1 MKLTEDK
8 RGESLVKLAKSYA
21 PGTLNLIG
29 GSAQMGKTSFAM
41 NLALSLQKPVA
52 YFSLE
57 MHKKQFVERYSHLRI
72 SDNFIIVDEIVTLEE
87 ICEMASYLRENQ
99 GVQMIIVD
107 TLLHLRLRCENGFS
121 KHWILSVIQGLKSLA
136 LTLQI
141 PVIALTKI
149 SCQVFGE
156 DAYRPQPKHI
166 PFWNE
171 LESWVDDVRL
181 LYRPEYYEVSGS
193 PSVLEVISASGEKD
207 SLRFRYLSD
216 GDPQFVGCDWAN
228 DDGRGETFE
237 NDDSVEYESEKDSCC
252 LLQNIEQQMDAEYL
266 RSNLARIE
274 EEIFFRDEFSVNE
287 EDKEQIHSLLRT
299 RAAILNQMFEL
310 HCTDEE
316 LLRFKEVNLNI
327 QQFTEKYKL
336 KFAKMEKWLSP
347 FFYVEITSLFDDT
360 KSVWS
365 MRDSAFYGSRW
376 PEILNLLS
384 TPECYLLEGDEIFGK
399 SGVGKPC
406 KCDEEELAIAQ
417 LENLTISPLIKYLC
431 KQQFYSVPDIL
442 LLNCFY
448 CEFRWININ
457 TETI

>member
-193 PSVLEVISASGEKD
+193 PSVLEVISASSEKD
-207 SLRFRYLSD
+207 SLRFRYVSHNN
-216 GDPQFVGCDWAN
+216 PQFIDCNLAN
-228 DDGRGETFE
+228 ADREDESFE
-237 NDDSVEYESEKDSCC
+237 NDDSVEYEPEKENCG
-252 LLQNIEQQMDAEYL
+252 LLQNVD
-266 RSNLARIE
+266 
-274 EEIFFRDEFSVNE
+274 
-287 EDKEQIHSLLRT
+287 
-299 RAAILNQMFEL
+299 
-310 HCTDEE
+310 
-316 LLRFKEVNLNI
+316 
-327 QQFTEKYKL
+327 
-336 KFAKMEKWLSP
+336 
-347 FFYVEITSLFDDT
+347 
-360 KSVWS
+360 
-365 MRDSAFYGSRW
+365 
-376 PEILNLLS
+376 
-384 TPECYLLEGDEIFGK
+384 
-399 SGVGKPC
+399 
-406 KCDEEELAIAQ
+406 
-417 LENLTISPLIKYLC
+417 
-431 KQQFYSVPDIL
+431 
-442 LLNCFY
+442 
-448 CEFRWININ
+448 
-457 TETI
+457 